1 MSWVRYLSLPRAS
14 IFAPCIG
21 RHSNGMRK
29 VRVISEAVG
38 GRMVIEVGR
47 KRGARV
53 RITEGL
59 EHLSLFNDSLK
70 LGPEDV
76 P

>member
-1 MSWVRYLSLPRAS
+1 
-14 IFAPCIG
+14 
-21 RHSNGMRK
+21 MRK

-38 GRMVIEVGR
+38 GRMVMEVGR